1 MQLVRVERPTCPLGA
16 WLLDGF
22 AGWRKLTRVRRA
34 GGAEAGIRTL
44 TLVNETR
51 RLPSIFSTFMKLY
64 LALSLVLAVGIS
76 SVPAQ
81 SFEAK
86 PPAEF
91 FAKFQAVKAPAPA
104 GLLLKKG
111 DRLAI
116 CGDSITEQ
124 KMYSRAMETYLTVCV
139 PELEVTVRQYG
150 WGGETAPGFLKRIT
164 NDCLRF
170 DPTIATTCYGMNDH
184 GYRPYEKSIGDRYRD
199 AQTEI
204 VKAFTA
210 GDARVVLG
218 SPGVVGL
225 RKDWDAA
232 SVESKNLNLCE
243 LRNIDIDI
251 AAKNGAAFADVFWP
265 MLNAGY
271 QGMQKY
277 GADYAIAGKDGVH
290 PGWAGSFVMAYAFLK
305 AFGLE
310 GAIGTIEVD
319 LGTGKAVA
327 SKGHTILGGAN
338 GEIRVKSS
346 KYPFCAA
353 GELDKDN
360 SIRSAMTLVPFN
372 NELNRF
378 KLVARNGSAGRYKV
392 TWGDA
397 TKSYS
402 AAQLAVGVNLAED
415 FVKNPFCDAFARVDA
430 AVAAKQEYETRQ
442 IKVQFH
448 GPEAKSDMAAV
459 EKFTENFRKPLVRA
473 VREAF
478 VPVSHTIQIVAE

>member
-1 MQLVRVERPTCPLGA
+1 
-16 WLLDGF
+16 
-22 AGWRKLTRVRRA
+22 
-34 GGAEAGIRTL
+34 
-44 TLVNETR
+44 
-51 RLPSIFSTFMKLY
+51 MKHC
-64 LALSLVLAVGIS
+64 LALSFVLAAGIS
-76 SVPAQ
+76 GVFAQ
-81 SFEAK
+81 AFEAK
-86 PPAEF
+86 PAADY
-91 FAKFQAVKAPAPA
+91 FAKFQPVKAPAPT

-124 KMYSRAMETYLTVCV
+124 KMYSRVMETYLTVCV

-150 WGGETAPGFLKRIT
+150 WGGETAPGFLKRMT

-184 GYRPYEKSIGDRYRD
+184 GYRPYEKSIGDRYRE
-199 AQTEI
+199 AQTAI
-204 VKAFTA
+204 VQSFVAN
-210 GDARVVLG
+210 GARVVIG

-251 AAKNGAAFADVFWP
+251 AAKNGVAFADVFWP

-277 GADYAIAGKDGVH
+277 GSDYAIAGKDGVH

-305 AFGLE
+305 AFGLD
-310 GAIGTIEVD
+310 GSIGTIEVD
-319 LGTGKAVA
+319 LASGKATA
-327 SKGHTILGGAN
+327 SKGHSILGSVD
-338 GEIRVKSS
+338 GEIRVKST
-346 KYPFCAA
+346 KYPFCAT

-378 KLVARNGSAGRYKV
+378 KLVAKNGSAGRFKV
-392 TWGDA
+392 TWGNT

-415 FVKNPFCDAFARVDA
+415 FAKNPFSEAFGKVDA

-448 GPEAKSDMAAV
+448 GPEAKADMAAV
-459 EKFTENFRKPLVRA
+459 EKFTENFRKPLAKA

-478 VPVSHTIQIVAE
+478 VPVTHSIQIVAE

>member
-1 MQLVRVERPTCPLGA
+1 MPQA
-16 WLLDGF
+16 
-22 AGWRKLTRVRRA
+22 
-34 GGAEAGIRTL
+34 AGITGDRVCGESRPMKGGNPTL
-44 TLVNETR
+44 TLMNETR
-51 RLPSIFSTFMKLY
+51 RLPSIFSTFMKHC
-64 LALSLVLAVGIS
+64 LALSLCLVTGIS
-76 SVPAQ
+76 GLFAQ
-81 SFEAK
+81 PFEAK
-86 PPAEF
+86 PSGDF
-91 FAKFQAVKAPAPA
+91 FAKFQPVKAPAPA
-104 GLLLKKG
+104 ALLLKKG

-124 KMYSRAMETYLTVCV
+124 KMYSRVMETYLTVCV
-139 PELEVTVRQYG
+139 PELDVTVRQYG
-150 WGGETAPGFLKRIT
+150 WGGETAPGFLKRMT

-204 VKAFTA
+204 VKAFVA
-210 GDARVVLG
+210 SGARVVLG

-251 AAKNGAAFADVFWP
+251 AAKNGVAFADVFWP

-271 QGMQKY
+271 DGMQKY

-305 AFGLE
+305 AFGLD
-310 GAIGTIEVD
+310 GAIGTIELD
-319 LGTGKAVA
+319 LATGKATA
-327 SKGHTILGGAN
+327 SKGHSILGSTG
-338 GEIRVKSS
+338 GEVRVKSS
-346 KYPFCAA
+346 RYPFCAT
-353 GELDKDN
+353 GDRNKDH

-378 KLVARNGSAGRYKV
+378 KLVAKNGSAGRYKV
-392 TWGDA
+392 TWGDT

-402 AAQLAVGVNLAED
+402 AVQLAVGVNLAED
-415 FVKNPFCDAFARVDA
+415 FAKNPFSDAFAKVDA

-448 GPEAKSDMAAV
+448 GHEAKNDMAAV
-459 EKFTENFRKPLVRA
+459 EKFTEGFRKPLVKA

-478 VPVSHTIQIVAE
+478 VPVTHSIQIVAE